1 MKILIIKL
9 GALGD
14 VLRTTFVARGLK
26 QKYGKNNCTIFWLTK
41 ESAAGMLN
49 GNEYIN
55 HIVGWKEREQLL
67 KEHFDWVICL
77 DDDEEPCTFVTRLN
91 TKRLQGAYMNQENTR
106 KYTNDVSAWFG
117 MGILRPE
124 ELGGKSRAD
133 QLKKEN
139 RKTFQKI
146 YTKMFELPK
155 NVDTKPILNLTMEE
169 LMYGQNFLKEHNI
182 TEKNKVIGVNTGA
195 ADRWLLKIFT
205 VEKTAELCNS
215 LKEKNRESKILILG
229 GPDEIERNK
238 EIKSLCPNQDIIN
251 VKPVADIRLFAS
263 ILNICNIVITSDSL
277 ALHLSLAQNKQTIV
291 FFGPTSPWEIEMFG
305 LGEKVYKESDC
316 LCCYKKTTDKIPSCI
331 DLVTPKDILEAGEK
345 ILR

>member
-1 MKILIIKL
+1 MRILIIKL

-26 QKYGKNNCTIFWLTK
+26 QKYGKSNCTIFWLTK
-41 ESAAGMLN
+41 EAAAGMLKQ
-49 GNEYIN
+49 NEYIDC
-55 HIVGWKEREQLL
+55 IIGWKEREQLL
-67 KEHFDWVICL
+67 EEYFDWVISL
-77 DDDEEPCTFVTRLN
+77 DDEEEPCTFVTRLK
-91 TKRLQGAYMNQENTR
+91 TKRLQGAYMSQENTR
-106 KYTNDVSAWFG
+106 KYTKDVSAWFD
-117 MGILRPE
+117 MGILLPE
-124 ELGGKSRAD
+124 EVGGKPRAD

-139 RKTFQKI
+139 RKTFQEI
-146 YTKMFELPK
+146 YTEMFELPK

-169 LMYGQNFLKEHNI
+169 LMYGQNFLKEQNI
-182 TEKNKVIGVNTGA
+182 TEKNKVIGINTGA

-205 VEKTAELCNS
+205 VEKTAEVCNS
-215 LKEKNRESKILILG
+215 LKEKYKDSKILILG

-238 EIKSLCPNQDIIN
+238 QIKALCPNQDIIN
-251 VKPVADIRLFAS
+251 VEPVPDIRLFAS
-263 ILNICNIVITSDSL
+263 VLNICNLIVTSDSL

-345 ILR
+345 MLQ

>member
-41 ESAAGMLN
+41 EGAAGMLKQ
-49 GNEYIN
+49 NEFIDYI
-55 HIVGWKEREQLL
+55 IGWKEREQLL
-67 KEHFDWVICL
+67 KEHFDWVLSL
-77 DDDEEPCTFVTRLN
+77 DDEEEPCTFVTRLS
-91 TKRLQGAYMNQENTR
+91 TKRLQGAYMDKENTR
-106 KYTNDVSAWFG
+106 KYTKDVAGWFG

-124 ELGGKSRAD
+124 KLGGKERAD
-133 QLKKEN
+133 ELKKEN
-139 RKTFQKI
+139 RKTFQEI
-146 YTKMFELPK
+146 YMEMFELPK
-155 NVDTKPILNLTMEE
+155 NVDTKPILNLTVEE
-169 LMYGQNFLKEHNI
+169 LMYGQNFLKQHNI

-205 VEKTAELCNS
+205 IEKTAELCNT
-215 LKEKNRESKILILG
+215 LKERYKESKILILG

-238 EIKSLCPNQDIIN
+238 EIKALCPNQDIIN
-251 VKPVADIRLFAS
+251 VEPVADICLFAS
-263 ILNICNIVITSDSL
+263 ILNICNLIVTSDSL

-305 LGEKVYKESDC
+305 LGEKVYKESNC
-316 LCCYKKTTDKIPSCI
+316 LCCYKKTTDKRPSCI
-331 DLVTPKDILEAGEK
+331 DLVTPKDIFEAGERM
-345 ILR
+345 LR